1 MGGVAPGGVVF
12 VGGLGRSGSTLIERL
27 LGELPGVCSIGETVH
42 MWRRALVDD
51 EPCGCGEAFSACA
64 FWGTV
69 GKAAYGGWDRVDLD
83 EVAELKAAVDRTRF
97 LPRLTGGTLDPSLRE
112 PVERYAD
119 LYARLYAGVREV
131 SGASVVVDSSK
142 HASLAG
148 CLRWGSGIDLRV
160 LHVVRDPR
168 AVAHAWR
175 KRVPR
180 PEATATS
187 PEQFM
192 ATYRPPEAAAHW
204 LAQNVAFDRM
214 ATRGVPTL
222 RLRYEDFAEDP
233 GARFAEVAEFLGLA
247 PVPAEVLDGRRA
259 HLTPTHTVSG
269 NPMRFRTGEIEI
281 RADEAWREAL
291 PARDRALVAALTAP
305 IRPRYNY

>member
-1 MGGVAPGGVVF
+1 MDGAVTNRVVF
-12 VGGLGRSGSTLIERL
+12 VGGLGRSGSTLLERL

-51 EPCGCGEAFSACA
+51 EPCGCGEPFSACP
-64 FWGTV
+64 FWATV

-97 LPRLTGGTLDPSLRE
+97 LPRLTGATLEESLGER
-112 PVERYAD
+112 VRRYAG
-119 LYARLYAGVREV
+119 LYARLYAGVRET

-148 CLRWGSGIDLRV
+148 CLRWSPELDLRV

-187 PEQFM
+187 PERYM

-204 LAQNVAFDRM
+204 LAQNAAFDRL
-214 ATRGVPTL
+214 AARGVPTL
-222 RLRYEDFAEDP
+222 RLRYEDFAARPAE
-233 GARFAEVAEFLGLA
+233 RFADVARFLGLPPA
-247 PVPAEVLDGRRA
+247 PAEILDGRRA
-259 HLTPTHTVSG
+259 RLTPTHTVSG
-269 NPMRFRTGEIEI
+269 NPMRFRTGELEI
-281 RADEAWREAL
+281 HADEAWRTDL
-291 PARDRALVAALTAP
+291 PARDRTLVTALTSP
-305 IRPRYNY
+305 LRPRYGY